1 MNWTYYNPNPIA
13 ARVGDCTVRA
23 ISKVLDQDWE
33 DTYMDLCALGLAM
46 CDLPSANSVWGAYLR
61 GRGYRRYLIPDE
73 CLDCYTVNDFTS
85 EHKRGAYILV
95 TNGHVV
101 AVAGGHYSNRYSMS
115 EGRDKLGER
124 IRKMMESDELSPRD
138 RECLERAKTLLK

>member
-13 ARVGDCTVRA
+13 ARVGDCTIRA

-73 CLDCYTVNDFTS
+73 CPDCYTVNDFTS
-85 EHKRGAYILV
+85 EHKRGGYILV

-101 AVAGGHYSNRYSMS
+101 AVVGGHYYDSWDSGAEVPTYYWTK
-115 EGRDKLGER
+115 EEQ
-124 IRKMMESDELSPRD
+124 
-138 RECLERAKTLLK
+138 